1 MNGKANGGVRGM
13 PGAVEYSKTVSE
25 ADVYL
30 FAGLSG
36 DFSPVHVNAQY
47 AAAQP
52 IGERVAH
59 GVLLMGLMS
68 AAATLWAAKEGLDIL
83 SYGYDRVRFIAPVRF
98 GDTVTVAYA
107 HDHADP
113 GGRKMFSRI
122 DAHNQHGEIVGAA
135 THILWLMNPD
145 QAFADASM
153 PQQGGMS

>member
-1 MNGKANGGVRGM
+1 MSGSPNGRVRGM
-13 PGAVEYSKTVSE
+13 PGAVEFSKTISE

-30 FAGLSG
+30 FAGVSG
-36 DFSPVHVNAQY
+36 DFSPVHMNAQY
-47 AAAQP
+47 AATQP

-68 AAATLWAAKEGLDIL
+68 TAATLWAAKEGLDIL

-113 GGRKMFSRI
+113 DGRKMFSRI

-145 QAFADASM
+145 QAFADASA
-153 PQQGGMS
+153 PQQGGIS

>member
-1 MNGKANGGVRGM
+1 MNGKADGRVRGM
-13 PGAVEYSKTVSE
+13 PGAVEYTKTVSE

-30 FAGLSG
+30 FAGVSG
-36 DFSPVHVNAQY
+36 DFNPVHVNAQY
-47 AAAQP
+47 AAAQQ

-68 AAATLWAAKEGLDIL
+68 AAATLWAAKEGLEIL
-83 SYGYDRVRFIAPVRF
+83 SYGYDRVRFITPVRF

-122 DAHNQHGEIVGAA
+122 DAHNQRGEIVGAA

-145 QAFADASM
+145 QAFAGAGK
-153 PQQGGMS
+153 PQQGSTS

>member
-1 MNGKANGGVRGM
+1 MTGNANGRVRGM
-13 PGAVEYSKTVSE
+13 PGAVEYSKTISE

-30 FAGLSG
+30 FAGVSG
-36 DFSPVHVNAQY
+36 DFSPVHMNAQY
-47 AAAQP
+47 AATQP

-68 AAATLWAAKEGLDIL
+68 TAATLWAAKEGLDIL

-122 DAHNQHGEIVGAA
+122 DAHNQHGEIIGAA

-145 QAFADASM
+145 QVFAGPSK
-153 PQQGGMS
+153 PQPGGIS